1 MESLAADGYQTKY
14 TDFRVFASPE
24 LAASLNDPWKW
35 REANVAKENGL
46 PADTPE
52 ISQSASNM

>member
-24 LAASLNDPWKW
+24 LAASLNDPWKG
-35 REANVAKENGL
+35 REANGL